1 MKSIEIAI
9 INNSLREMATIEYD
23 GSIPSLSIIFSN
35 GAKRT
40 YTDTDI
46 FICFGLLRK
55 EFSDITFLC
64 KGSKINVYPSAMASQ
79 MSSGIVAYEVEMG
92 DPEAKL
98 VRIFDYEE
106 NELTNDVNEHILYGN
121 KWAKSI

>member
-23 GSIPSLSIIFSN
+23 RSIPSLSITFSN

-79 MSSGIVAYEVEMG
+79 MSSGFVAYEVEMG

-106 NELTNDVNEHILYGN
+106 NELTNDVNEQILYRN

>member
-1 MKSIEIAI
+1 
-9 INNSLREMATIEYD
+9 
-23 GSIPSLSIIFSN
+23 
-35 GAKRT
+35 
-40 YTDTDI
+40 
-46 FICFGLLRK
+46 
-55 EFSDITFLC
+55 
-64 KGSKINVYPSAMASQ
+64 MASQ

-106 NELTNDVNEHILYGN
+106 NELTNDVNEQILYRN

>member
-23 GSIPSLSIIFSN
+23 RSIPSLSITFSN

-40 YTDTDI
+40 YSDTDI

-106 NELTNDVNEHILYGN
+106 NELTNDVNEQILYSK

>member
-23 GSIPSLSIIFSN
+23 RSIPSLSITFSN

-106 NELTNDVNEHILYGN
+106 NELTNDVNEQILYRN

>member
-23 GSIPSLSIIFSN
+23 RSIPSLSITFSN

-40 YTDTDI
+40 YSDTDI

-79 MSSGIVAYEVEMG
+79 MSSGFVAYEVEMG

-106 NELTNDVNEHILYGN
+106 NELTNDVNEQTLYRN

>member
-1 MKSIEIAI
+1 MKSTEIAI

-23 GSIPSLSIIFSN
+23 RSIPSLSITFSN

-106 NELTNDVNEHILYGN
+106 NELTNDVNEQILYRN